1 LLRRIASF
9 ASTDVVPTSIQEMH
23 MKRLSFVALTA
34 LLVAA
39 PWMATPS
46 TAAPLGSGFTYQ
58 GDLELGGTPISV
70 ATDFEFSLW
79 DDAGTGCPP
88 TGGTQLGAT
97 QTVGSVTV
105 TDGRFTVIL
114 NAGAEFGSNPFD
126 GSARWLQIAVRS
138 PAGGGAFTTL
148 CPRQPITAT
157 PYALRMRLPFDG
169 TTSAGVPGLKVT
181 NTGGGEGLSGVSTS
195 NNGVSGRNSTS
206 NNFGLL
212 GHPEVG
218 VYGQHGTSG
227 DYGGIG
233 YSDFGAYGVN
243 GGTGS
248 FGYLG
253 NGDWGVEGNGIGA
266 GAFAFGIGVYGHSS
280 DNFGIGVYGW
290 APGGPDA
297 YAGYF
302 DGRARVTGNFTSG
315 NKFFRIDHPLDPEA
329 KYLQHSCV
337 ESDEMKNVYDGV
349 VTLDGNG
356 EAWVDL
362 PRWFESLNRDFRY
375 QLTCIGGFAPVYVA
389 RTVQG
394 NRFQIAGGKGG
405 LKVSWQVTG
414 VRQDALAKAMPLLVE
429 VEKGNHERGRYQ
441 NPEAFGLPATRGIFH
456 ERVHAARAA
465 VPPKPPVR

>member
-1 LLRRIASF
+1 
-9 ASTDVVPTSIQEMH
+9 
-23 MKRLSFVALTA
+23 MKRLSFAALTA

-39 PWMATPS
+39 PAM
-46 TAAPLGSGFTYQ
+46 AAPLGNGFTYQ
-58 GDLELGGTPISV
+58 GELELSGNPVNV

-88 TGGTQLGAT
+88 TGGTQLGTT
-97 QTVGSVTV
+97 QAAGSVTV
-105 TDGRFTVIL
+105 TEGRFTVIL
-114 NAGAEFGSNPFD
+114 DAGAEFGSNAFD

-138 PAGGGAFTTL
+138 PAGAGSFTTL

-169 TTSAGVPGLKVT
+169 TTSASVPGLKVT
-181 NTGGGEGLSGVSTS
+181 NTGSAEGLHAVGVNASGV
-195 NNGVSGRNSTS
+195 VGRNSTTG
-206 NNFGLL
+206 NL
-212 GHPEVG
+212 GYVG
-218 VYGQHGTSG
+218 NPLVGAYGQHGTSG
-227 DYGGIG
+227 DYGGLG

-243 GGTGS
+243 AGTGS

-253 NGDWGVEGNGIGA
+253 NGDWGVEGAGFGA
-266 GAFAFGIGVYGHSS
+266 GAFAFGIGVYGHSP
-280 DNFGIGVYGW
+280 DEFGVGVLGW
-290 APGGPDA
+290 GPGGPDA

-302 DGRARVTGNFTSG
+302 DGRLRATGTFSSA
-315 NKFFRIDHPLDPEA
+315 NKFFRIDHPLDPEN

-356 EAWVDL
+356 EAWIDL

-389 RTVQG
+389 QTVQG

-405 LKVSWQVTG
+405 MKVSWQVTG
-414 VRQDALAKAMPLLVE
+414 VRHDAFAKAMPLRVE
-429 VEKGNHERGRYQ
+429 VAKQDHERGRYQ
-441 NPEAFGLPATRGIFH
+441 NPEAFGLPQTRGLFH
-456 ERVHAARAA
+456 ERVHAARTPA
-465 VPPKPPVR
+465 PPKPPVR